1 MRFALYQ
8 FVGATAALL
17 TLAAC
22 TGGAPAAGEAST
34 TAASP
39 SAAARCD
46 AQPAQAMVGQLF
58 TQDTLARVQAATG
71 AHEAR
76 LLRPDSM
83 VTKEFKLGRVNVV
96 VDANQ
101 RVVGIHCG

>member
-1 MRFALYQ
+1 MRFALYR
-8 FVGATAALL
+8 FVGATASLV

-22 TGGAPAAGEAST
+22 TGGAPAAGDPPKI
-34 TAASP
+34 AANP
-39 SAAARCD
+39 PAAARCD
-46 AQPAQAMVGQLF
+46 AQPAQAMVGQALA
-58 TQDTLARVQAATG
+58 QDTLARVQAATG
-71 AHEAR
+71 AQEAR

-83 VTKEFKLGRVNVV
+83 VTKEYKLGRVNVV